1 MGFNLFIWKI
11 NFHHWCLY
19 NQSKKCKCGTKKDR
33 KTGCGGNVNI
43 LKTIDAVKVDK
54 KKKILLNTPWC
65 FYHCLCYIY
74 NKQHLCRAV
83 TYRYLLPIHHKALN
97 IKKKEQD

>member
-54 KKKILLNTPWC
+54 KKKR
-65 FYHCLCYIY
+65 FF
-74 NKQHLCRAV
+74 
-83 TYRYLLPIHHKALN
+83 
-97 IKKKEQD
+97 